1 MTTTESFFSLL
12 KSHREAKGVDIQAIA
27 EHTKINP
34 KYLHAIESGDFKI
47 LPNVYMRLFLRSYA
61 EFIDADAEQ
70 ALDDYELH
78 TTGKVSTK
86 INSMIES
93 SSEHDE
99 SEDVN
104 NMAQILGNNPI
115 PPKQIITALA
125 VIIGLFLFF
134 NLVSSL
140 TEEEAKPLIEPKEEI
155 SVEPEGLEKIEP
167 ISISPN
173 KTEKNIPL
181 PAEQKES
188 PGEDIKKKP

>member
-1 MTTTESFFSLL
+1 MTLHL
-12 KSHREAKGVDIQAIA
+12 KMPSHNNNLSPRILVIGVGGAGGNI
-27 EHTKINP
+27 
-34 KYLHAIESGDFKI
+34 
-47 LPNVYMRLFLRSYA
+47 
-61 EFIDADAEQ
+61 
-70 ALDDYELH
+70 
-78 TTGKVSTK
+78 

-99 SEDVN
+99 SEGVN